1 MKAWLA
7 PYQWERQSAPGTD
20 SRHRGAWGKRGE
32 AQLGREPWKP
42 HQVEAGPV
50 FAHTRPEAS
59 EGGSGTQGHTAFAG
73 ILHKSKFASS
83 SRNSVEMSGTS
94 TLAWGLRLCWAHSSS
109 LWLSRAQHHPR
120 LL

>member
-42 HQVEAGPV
+42 HQVEAGRCLPTHALRPV
-50 FAHTRPEAS
+50 RAGQGHKATQPLQEFFTKVNLPLQA
-59 EGGSGTQGHTAFAG
+59 GTQ
-73 ILHKSKFASS
+73 
-83 SRNSVEMSGTS
+83 
-94 TLAWGLRLCWAHSSS
+94 
-109 LWLSRAQHHPR
+109 
-120 LL
+120 